1 MSSIV
6 KRGYS
11 PKDKE
16 EFGEQSIK
24 KLRGAAKDL
33 EYLLNRGYPIK
44 GASTFIGNHYLLSER
59 QRLALVRTISS
70 KECINK
76 RKEKEIQGSLK
87 GETVYIDGFNTII
100 TLEVALSGSLLLK
113 CMDGTV
119 RDLAGLRGTYRVID
133 KTDTAISLIGAML
146 EKWKIGRSVFYLDAP
161 VSNSGRLKQRILEKL
176 ATVGF
181 EVQVEVINEVDR
193 VLEKMEY
200 VISSDAI
207 ILNKCVSWINLNERI
222 IADRV
227 ADAWVV
233 DLWES

>member
-16 EFGEQSIK
+16 EFGEQSID
-24 KLRGAAKDL
+24 KLRDAAKDL
-33 EYLLNRGYPIK
+33 EYLLNRGYHIK

-59 QRLALVRTISS
+59 QRLALVRTISTN
-70 KECINK
+70 ECINK
-76 RKEKEIQGSLK
+76 RKEKEIKDSLR

-133 KTDTAISLIGAML
+133 KTDIAISLIGAML
-146 EKWKIGRSVFYLDAP
+146 EKWKIGRAVFYLDAP

-193 VLEKMEY
+193 VLEKMEH

-222 IADRV
+222 ISDRV